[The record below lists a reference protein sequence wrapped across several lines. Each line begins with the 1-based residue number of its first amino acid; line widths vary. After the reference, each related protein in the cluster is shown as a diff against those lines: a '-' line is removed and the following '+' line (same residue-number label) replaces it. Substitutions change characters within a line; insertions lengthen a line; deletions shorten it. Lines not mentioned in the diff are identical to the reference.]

1 MNLKNL
7 SDEALL
13 KQTREVVA
21 RERDATLVVLHHL
34 REVER
39 RQIFALKHLSL
50 FDYAVDELGYDKGSA
65 HLRISAMRLLRELPE
80 FEDRL
85 EAGSLNLTLLSQ
97 AQSFIHKEEI
107 RDPEAKR
114 AVLQSIDG
122 KSTRDAQRELMSQ
135 TSTPERHLP
144 EKVRAISDTHSEIRL
159 VVDEALLEQLKEL
172 QALLAHAH
180 PRADLRTVIAVAVRG
195 EIARRT
201 PKAPKTSTAHEGIAR
216 QSQAEIERVVWH
228 RDDGRCGYI
237 IDAATGRV
245 CGSSFAIEYDHIL
258 PKALGGQSTPDNLR
272 LRCRPHNRHEAIQ
285 VLGRDQIA
293 EFVPAM
299 RDAALTGP

>member
-39 RQIFALKHLSL
+39 RQIFAYRHSSL

-80 FEDRL
+80 FEERL
-85 EAGSLNLTLLSQ
+85 ESGSLNLTLLSQ

-135 TSTPERHLP
+135 TSAPERHLP

-159 VVDEALLEQLKEL
+159 VVDEALLAQLKEL
-172 QALLAHAH
+172 QALLAHAN
-180 PRADLRTVIAVAVRG
+180 PRADLREVIAVAVQG

-201 PKAPKTSTAHEGIAR
+201 PKAPKSSTAHEVPAR
-216 QSQAEIERVVWH
+216 QSEAEVRRVVWH
-228 RDDGRCGYI
+228 RDGGRCGFKFEN
-237 IDAATGRV
+237 GRS
-245 CGSSFAIEYDHIL
+245 CGSRNGVEFDHIA
-258 PKALGGQSTPDNLR
+258 PKTLGGEDAVENLR
-272 LRCRPHNRHEAIQ
+272 LRCRAHNRVEAIRA
-285 VLGRDQIA
+285 LGPEKIA

-299 RDAALTGP
+299 R

>member
-21 RERDATLVVLHHL
+21 KERDATLFVLHHL

-39 RQIFALKHLSL
+39 RQIFAYRHSSL

-80 FEDRL
+80 FEERL
-85 EAGSLNLTLLSQ
+85 ESGSLNLTLLSQ

-114 AVLQSIDG
+114 AVLESIEG
-122 KSTRDAQRELMSQ
+122 KSTRDAQRELMRQ
-135 TSTPERHLP
+135 TDTPERHLP

-159 VVDEALLEQLKEL
+159 VVDESLLEQLKEL

-180 PRADLRTVIAVAVRG
+180 PRADLREVIAVAVQG
-195 EIARRT
+195 EIARR
-201 PKAPKTSTAHEGIAR
+201 KPKTSSAHEVPAR
-216 QSQAEIERVVWH
+216 QSQAAIRREVWR
-228 RDDGRCGYI
+228 RDEGKCGFKLEDGRICG
-237 IDAATGRV
+237 TQFGL
-245 CGSSFAIEYDHIL
+245 EYDHIR
-258 PKALGGQSTPDNLR
+258 PKALGGDDTAENLR
-272 LRCRPHNRHEAIQ
+272 LRCRTHNRLAAIE
-285 VLGRDQIA
+285 VLGHARIA
-293 EFVPAM
+293 AHVPSL
-299 RDAALTGP
+299 R